1 MRQWYVG
8 LEVDSWSLPFTREPA
23 GHVGYTHPSDQELWQ
38 GVRGLTC

>member
-8 LEVDSWSLPFTREPA
+8 LEVDSRSLPFTSPLA
-23 GHVGYTHPSDQELWQ
+23 TSVNTHPSDQELWQ